1 MIKIIFTDVDGTLF
15 NSASALSE
23 INLNACLKAQ
33 KNNIKVVINTGRYG
47 KNAIRVGE
55 MIKAEKYDGYIIGND
70 GAEIWSYKKQ
80 EWIYLQ
86 QLEQTDTIKL
96 YKFLTNY
103 NENMILHFNSIDTLY
118 VNNVGNSW
126 SKWVEN
132 LQIKIVQIK
141 HSKDIIMPISKVM
154 VILEKYLPSEAI
166 TKFINTFKTQFPYL
180 TIVQYHINVFSI
192 GVKDISKGSA
202 IKWLCNLLKIDP
214 KDALTIG
221 DGFNDLPM
229 FEISGHAIVMENA
242 NIALKPFGKLI
253 APSNDDHGV
262 GHIINNYVLKNMEK

>member
-154 VILEKYLPSEAI
+154 VILEEYLPSEAI

-242 NIALKPFGKLI
+242 NIALKSFGKLI